1 MNSEWDYITDPK
13 TLIAH
18 KTSSNEGKALIQN
31 YSLQLKQKGGATLL
45 LDWFDRRSDDIELNK
60 KKPYFESITNNGIV
74 VLKFKV
80 PNNYTFTPNQDIG
93 VEIPGSETSVSV
105 DPLLLIIPDNINIES
120 GQQEDIEREIE
131 INLNGDETLT
141 YIGSLEMVSPEVTQ
155 LLDAEDFNFTYNVG
169 APQSPEL
176 EVFEITFDETED
188 SQEKDKTDADLEDT
202 DAITAEERLNWEVQ
216 IAKNFLG
223 TKTEENI
230 PDFNKNFP
238 LFLYDSNAKNE
249 ITSTEIRKYL
259 MFYNSQ
265 FVPEDL
271 ALFTLNKKLN
281 EDKKSRTINKPRLIA
296 AQKLV
301 NTKDTNTSKKH
312 LNYIETKIRP
322 ILDEIMETLFEY
334 DKISIKE
341 VAQKETTESKGF
353 FTATRNAFGSFFP

>member
-1 MNSEWDYITDPK
+1 
-13 TLIAH
+13 
-18 KTSSNEGKALIQN
+18 
-31 YSLQLKQKGGATLL
+31 
-45 LDWFDRRSDDIELNK
+45 
-60 KKPYFESITNNGIV
+60 
-74 VLKFKV
+74 
-80 PNNYTFTPNQDIG
+80 
-93 VEIPGSETSVSV
+93 
-105 DPLLLIIPDNINIES
+105 
-120 GQQEDIEREIE
+120 
-131 INLNGDETLT
+131 
-141 YIGSLEMVSPEVTQ
+141 MVI
-155 LLDAEDFNFTYNVG
+155 
-169 APQSPEL
+169 
-176 EVFEITFDETED
+176 EITFDETED

-202 DAITAEERLNWEVQ
+202 DAITAEERLNQEVQ

-281 EDKKSRTINKPRLIA
+281 EDKKNRTMSLIA

-312 LNYIETKIRP
+312 RNYIETKIIP
-322 ILDEIMETLFEY
+322 IFDEIMETLFEY

-341 VAQKETTESKGF
+341 AAQKETTESKGF